1 MHCSRLDTN
10 GDVWSERQNDK
21 LMDGQEERDS
31 AVEAVSTLLINGI
44 SGNEPH
50 DPVDD
55 VKSYDA
61 ADAPVT
67 FPALMQKEIHACHR
81 ALPPIISKEP
91 CLLGPPSPLRL
102 SDTAEHVISDPS
114 AQAISLT
121 TCVTKGLSTWSLPS
135 DSEKTPFTIM
145 EPGAMSALTG
155 DCLMQ
160 QSRTCLGCFIES
172 KDGVDPEPGV
182 SLKME
187 DISRDYD
194 TCPVSDMGIHCMGT
208 GDSLKYG
215 DQLLSDQLLSF
226 PVHKSRET
234 DKRDPDKSDSDSED
248 PTQKNYYEG
257 LLLDKCNGDETLLAN
272 PSQEWGYF
280 ESFISESKIELL
292 DLCSKNEL
300 SVNLFSEEDVDN
312 YMFDDDDSTLGSDV
326 CSLKIRYESFQDNVR
341 EKTNALQEDAQFNFF
356 PSVFTNCTK
365 KESKGSN
372 KRVVDPSQFKLEE
385 GGIWEDDEDED
396 DEEEGESGKSG
407 LNKTC
412 GNMDVVQYIST
423 KRSHFLDSVN
433 SAEDSGEYSDDSSCS
448 ESSYDVLGDI
458 KDCTRYLSR
467 EHSHSLIQPNYGL
480 RVKRKVRYS
489 DDYLY
494 DMDSLENEKVVEKKE
509 GAPDGPKEE
518 DDDDWCPK
526 KRRKV
531 CRKEPPVIIKYIII
545 NRFKGEKHMLI
556 KLGKLDANETTVTL
570 SDDQLGKYQKLAP
583 IKEYWEER
591 MRNTSAMCAQ
601 RSLNGSENA
610 IPPRK
615 RKGQL
620 ANRHRLQRIQTI
632 EQPVSREILSS
643 FEHRQGCSSKDNA
656 SLSDLPSLAL
666 ETPSC
671 VNGLHLSDIAEVAP
685 VKCRSLERELKCADR
700 KVIRRIKFKS
710 EARLKCKQLKLEQAN
725 AIGSA
730 DPVENFP
737 VTESQDSA
745 VLIKEETI
753 PSAPDSSHP
762 SQCHTDNEANNSP
775 FLQATCTPDK
785 PLPSAHITTN
795 VPVLPG
801 GYLQTLLDASDS
813 SSGTGITYFAPHPLG
828 QHSVNILQTEKQFS
842 SLQLAQSC
850 VLSPPSESELQ
861 QSPHHLDM
869 EQSFPDMW
877 HSKPP
882 SNQAEFISNLR
893 EVSIISGDFAGSAA
907 VSDTDMTA
915 SGYSQVHLNSS
926 KQLYHKTYLQEGQIQ
941 QDDSYQTCHYNSG
954 DGQFIL
960 QRGTLSTDNGRL
972 ISFDSVGS
980 LSVSSSNYSSLSM
993 KSCEKDGE
1001 DEISDDFLAHC
1012 SPKLVIQQSIDEIT
1026 PLKEST
1032 DLLDISNF
1040 TPDKFRHSSLS
1051 EMSPP
1056 DTPNLSP
1063 QITGAEVKA
1072 VGNIKAFQ
1080 NGTQVVLNGPEK
1092 AKWNCTVLPPQEQG
1106 NSGFALNNHQFQ
1118 FHMFNDEDSV
1128 SVLEKGPCL
1137 PAFDES
1143 AIPVHANGKPSKSKK
1158 KMSASKNTGANQ
1170 SSSPKSSKKKTPKA
1184 SKGSDK
1190 TQTKTPRQSGPK
1202 SSKKGKNANS
1212 EKTQSAGNRSG
1223 LLNNANPTKQALT
1236 DCMKL
1241 YGPGSSKTGKH
1252 TAGVSEWTLDKGNNT
1267 AWSDPRVG
1275 SANNLIDDDQREFE
1289 EPSNILSN
1297 IASGMADVQ
1306 RFMMASIEPFYNPVG
1321 PSDIPDI
1328 LLSPEANSLKL
1339 KTLKIL
1345 AGTPQDFKKKVN
1357 GSSVGGS
1364 KKSTNKGSGKNNAK
1378 FGVFDPSC
1386 SLGYGANLH
1395 AAFFDKNFGNL
1406 SILTNNVP
1414 THKKLYRHKS
1424 TSKSLRDENCKGKRI
1439 DQAHKDPMVTAAF
1452 EKLR

>member
-1 MHCSRLDTN
+1 
-10 GDVWSERQNDK
+10 
-21 LMDGQEERDS
+21 MDGQENKGSS
-31 AVEAVSTLLINGI
+31 AQGASTLLINGI
-44 SGNEPH
+44 NENEPH
-50 DPVDD
+50 DPEDD

-61 ADAPVT
+61 ADAAVT

-81 ALPPIISKEP
+81 ALPPLTSKEP
-91 CLLGPPSPLRL
+91 CLLSPPSPLRL
-102 SDTAEHVISDPS
+102 SDAAEHIASDPS

-121 TCVTKGLSTWSLPS
+121 TCVTKGLSSWSLPS
-135 DSEKTPFTIM
+135 DTEKAPFTIM

-172 KDGVDPEPGV
+172 KDGVDTEPGV
-182 SLKME
+182 SLKMG
-187 DISRDYD
+187 DLNRDFD
-194 TCPVSDMGIHCMGT
+194 TCPVSDIGIHCMST
-208 GDSLKYG
+208 GESLKYG
-215 DQLLSDQLLSF
+215 DQLLSDQLLGF
-226 PVHKSRET
+226 PVHKSREM
-234 DKRDPDKSDSDSED
+234 DKRDPEKSDSDSED

-257 LLLDKCNGDETLLAN
+257 LLLDKCNGDEALLTN
-272 PSQEWGYF
+272 PNQEWGYF

-356 PSVFTNCTK
+356 PSVFSNCTK
-365 KESKGSN
+365 KESKSS
-372 KRVVDPSQFKLEE
+372 KKKVVDPSNFKLEE
-385 GGIWEDDEDED
+385 GGIWGDDDDDEEDE
-396 DEEEGESGKSG
+396 DEEEGEEVKSG
-407 LNKTC
+407 LSKNC
-412 GNMDVVQYIST
+412 GSMDAVQYIST
-423 KRSHFLDSVN
+423 KRSHFMDSVN
-433 SAEDSGEYSDDSSCS
+433 SAEDSGEYSDDSSYS

-480 RVKRKVRYS
+480 REKRKVRYS

-494 DMDSLENEKVVEKKE
+494 DVDSLENEKIVEKKE

-545 NRFKGEKHMLI
+545 NRFKGEKNMLV
-556 KLGKLDANETTVTL
+556 KLGKIDANETTVTL

-583 IKEYWEER
+583 LKDYWVER
-591 MRNTSAMCAQ
+591 QRNKSELCRTSNP
-601 RSLNGSENA
+601 NGSDSA
-610 IPPRK
+610 VPPRK

-632 EQPVSREILSS
+632 EQPLSRDTLSS
-643 FEHRQGCSSKDNA
+643 YDHRQACSSKDDA
-656 SLSDLPSLAL
+656 SLNDLHSLAI
-666 ETPSC
+666 ESPSC
-671 VNGLHLSDIAEVAP
+671 VNGLHGSDISDVASM
-685 VKCRSLERELKCADR
+685 KCRSLERDLKGTER

-710 EARLKCKQLKLEQAN
+710 EARLKCKQIKLEQVDDINTLDATVVYP
-725 AIGSA
+725 AI
-730 DPVENFP
+730 EN
-737 VTESQDSA
+737 QDTVA
-745 VLIKEETI
+745 LLKEETI
-753 PSAPDSSHP
+753 NCTSDSSHL
-762 SQCHTDNEANNSP
+762 SQCHADNDAKNSS
-775 FLQATCTPDK
+775 FLQATCSPGK
-785 PLPSAHITTN
+785 PVPSAHINTN

-813 SSGTGITYFAPHPLG
+813 SSSTGITYFAPHPLG
-828 QHSVNILQTEKQFS
+828 QHSVNIIQTEKQFN

-861 QSPHHLDM
+861 QSPHHLDI
-869 EQSFPDMW
+869 EQNFPDMW
-877 HSKPP
+877 HGKPP
-882 SNQAEFISNLR
+882 SSQAEFMTNLR
-893 EVSIISGDFAGSAA
+893 EVSIISGEFSSSAA
-907 VSDTDMTA
+907 VSDTDIPA
-915 SGYSQVHLNSS
+915 SGYSQVHPNSS

-941 QDDSYQTCHYNSG
+941 QDESYQPCHYNTG
-954 DGQFIL
+954 DGRFTF
-960 QRGTLSTDNGRL
+960 QRGTLNTDNGRL

-980 LSVSSSNYSSLSM
+980 LSVSSSNYSSLSL

-1063 QITGAEVKA
+1063 QIAGSEMKSVVNLK
-1072 VGNIKAFQ
+1072 GFQ

-1092 AKWNCTVLPPQEQG
+1092 AKWNCTVLPPQEQAS
-1106 NSGFALNNHQFQ
+1106 NGFALNNHQFQ
-1118 FHMFNDEDSV
+1118 FHMFNDEDTM

-1137 PAFDES
+1137 SAFNES
-1143 AIPVHANGKPSKSKK
+1143 EGSVHTNCKTSKSKK
-1158 KMSASKNTGANQ
+1158 KSSASRNAGANQ
-1170 SSSPKSSKKKTPKA
+1170 SSSPKSTKKKTPKV
-1184 SKGSDK
+1184 SKGADK
-1190 TQTKTPRQSGPK
+1190 TQVKAPRQAGPK

-1212 EKTQSAGNRSG
+1212 DKTQCSGNRSG
-1223 LLNNANPTKQALT
+1223 QLSNASPTTKANSMQHYA
-1236 DCMKL
+1236 
-1241 YGPGSSKTGKH
+1241 PGSSKAGKNMSG
-1252 TAGVSEWTLDKGNNT
+1252 ASDWTLDKDNT
-1267 AWSDPRVG
+1267 GWPDARTG
-1275 SANNLIDDDQREFE
+1275 SSNNLLDDDQREFE

-1306 RFMMASIEPFYNPVG
+1306 RFMMASMEPFYNPLG
-1321 PSDIPDI
+1321 HNNIPDI
-1328 LLSPEANSLKL
+1328 LLSPESNSLKL

-1345 AGTPQDFKKKVN
+1345 AGTPQEFKKKVN
-1357 GSSVGGS
+1357 GSSSGGS
-1364 KKSTNKGSGKNNAK
+1364 KKSTNKGSGKNNNK

-1395 AAFFDKNFGNL
+1395 SAFFDKNFGNL

-1424 TSKSLRDENCKGKRI
+1424 TSKSLRDENCKGKRM
-1439 DQAHKDPMVTAAF
+1439 DQAHKNPSVTAAF

>member
-1 MHCSRLDTN
+1 
-10 GDVWSERQNDK
+10 
-21 LMDGQEERDS
+21 MDGQEDRDS
-31 AVEAVSTLLINGI
+31 APQAANTLLINGI
-44 SGNEPH
+44 TEPH

-61 ADAPVT
+61 ADASVT
-67 FPALMQKEIHACHR
+67 FPALTQKELHACQR
-81 ALPPIISKEP
+81 LLPPIISKEP

-102 SDTAEHVISDPS
+102 SDTSEHVSSDSS

-121 TCVTKGLSTWSLPS
+121 TSATKGLSTWSLPS
-135 DSEKTPFTIM
+135 ESEKTPFTIM

-160 QSRTCLGCFIES
+160 QSRTCLGCFIET
-172 KDGVDPEPGV
+172 KEGVDSEPGV
-182 SLKME
+182 SLKMG

-194 TCPVSDMGIHCMGT
+194 TCPVTDMGIHCMST
-208 GDSLKYG
+208 GDSIKYD

-226 PVHKSRET
+226 PVHKSEET
-234 DKRDPDKSDSDSED
+234 DKRDQDKSDSETED

-257 LLLDKCNGDETLLAN
+257 LLLDKCNGDEALLSN
-272 PSQEWGYF
+272 PNQEWGYF

-356 PSVFTNCTK
+356 PSVFSNCTK
-365 KESKGSN
+365 KESKMSK
-372 KRVVDPSQFKLEE
+372 KRLADPSQFKLEE
-385 GGIWEDDEDED
+385 GVIWEEEEDEDE
-396 DEEEGESGKSG
+396 EAEGEGTKST
-407 LNKTC
+407 LSKTC
-412 GNMDVVQYIST
+412 GNLDVVQYIST

-494 DMDSLENEKVVEKKE
+494 DMDSLENEKLVEKKE

-545 NRFKGEKHMLI
+545 NRFKGEKHMLV
-556 KLGKLDANETTVTL
+556 KLGKLNADETTVTL
-570 SDDQLGKYQKLAP
+570 SDDQLSKFQKLAP
-583 IKEYWEER
+583 RKEYWEEKR
-591 MRNTSAMCAQ
+591 RNTSALNAQ
-601 RSLNGSENA
+601 RYLNGLENP
-610 IPPRK
+610 IPRK

-632 EQPVSREILSS
+632 EQPLGREMLSS
-643 FEHRQGCSSKDNA
+643 YDHRQGCSSKDDS
-656 SLSDLPSLAL
+656 SLNDLNTLAL
-666 ETPSC
+666 ETPSS
-671 VNGLHLSDIAEVAP
+671 VNGLHLADIAEVAP
-685 VKCRSLERELKCADR
+685 VRCRSLERELKCADR

-710 EARLKCKQLKLEQAN
+710 EARLKCKQLKLDQAN
-725 AIGSA
+725 ALSNTE
-730 DPVENFP
+730 PVENFP
-737 VTESQDSA
+737 TMDNQDSA
-745 VLIKEETI
+745 SLLKEETVHKT
-753 PSAPDSSHP
+753 PDSSHP
-762 SQCHTDNEANNSP
+762 SHPDNEAKNSP
-775 FLQATCTPDK
+775 FLQTTCSSDK
-785 PLPSAHITTN
+785 PLPSAHISTN

-813 SSGTGITYFAPHPLG
+813 SSGTAITYFAPHPLG
-828 QHSVNILQTEKQFS
+828 QHSINIMQTEKQFN
-842 SLQLAQSC
+842 SLQLAKSC
-850 VLSPPSESELQ
+850 VLSPPSDTELQ
-861 QSPHHLDM
+861 QSPHRLEI

-877 HSKPP
+877 HGKPP
-882 SNQAEFISNLR
+882 NGQAEFISNPR
-893 EVSIISGDFAGSAA
+893 EVSIISGDFATSAA
-907 VSDTDMTA
+907 VSGTDIT
-915 SGYSQVHLNSS
+915 SLGYNQVHPNST
-926 KQLYHKTYLQEGQIQ
+926 KLYHKTYLQEGQIQ
-941 QDDSYQTCHYNSG
+941 QDDSYQACHYNGG
-954 DGQFIL
+954 DSHYVL
-960 QRGTLSTDNGRL
+960 QRGSLNTDNGRL

-980 LSVSSSNYSSLSM
+980 LSVSSSNYSSLSL

-1040 TPDKFRHSSLS
+1040 TPDKFRHSTLS

-1063 QITGAEVKA
+1063 QITATDVKP
-1072 VGNIKAFQ
+1072 VGNLKPFQ
-1080 NGTQVVLNGPEK
+1080 N
-1092 AKWNCTVLPPQEQG
+1092 EQI
-1106 NSGFALNNHQFQ
+1106 NSGFTLNNHQFQ

-1128 SVLEKGPCL
+1128 TVPQKNTS
-1137 PAFDES
+1137 
-1143 AIPVHANGKPSKSKK
+1143 SKSKK
-1158 KMSASKNTGANQ
+1158 KLSANKNTGANQ
-1170 SSSPKSSKKKTPKA
+1170 SSTPKSSKKKSPKA
-1184 SKGSDK
+1184 SKG
-1190 TQTKTPRQSGPK
+1190 
-1202 SSKKGKNANS
+1202 KGKNDKAQTASNGS
-1212 EKTQSAGNRSG
+1212 N
-1223 LLNNANPTKQALT
+1223 LLNNGSANKQALT
-1236 DCMKL
+1236 DCMQI

-1252 TAGVSEWTLDKGNNT
+1252 PPEWTHDK
-1267 AWSDPRVG
+1267 
-1275 SANNLIDDDQREFE
+1275 DDDQREFE

-1306 RFMMASIEPFYNPVG
+1306 
-1321 PSDIPDI
+1321 SDIPDI
-1328 LLSPEANSLKL
+1328 LLSPESNSLKL

-1345 AGTPQDFKKKVN
+1345 ASTPQDFKK
-1357 GSSVGGS
+1357 
-1364 KKSTNKGSGKNNAK
+1364 KGSGKNNAK

-1386 SLGYGANLH
+1386 SLSYGGNLH

-1406 SILTNNVP
+1406 GILTNTVP

>member
-1 MHCSRLDTN
+1 MDPLGNRLDTN
-10 GDVWSERQNDK
+10 SEIWSEQQNDT
-21 LMDGQEERDS
+21 LMDGQEDRDS
-31 AVEAVSTLLINGI
+31 APQAANTLLINGI
-44 SGNEPH
+44 TEPH

-61 ADAPVT
+61 ADASVT
-67 FPALMQKEIHACHR
+67 FPALTQKELHACQR
-81 ALPPIISKEP
+81 LLPPIISKEP

-102 SDTAEHVISDPS
+102 SDTSEHVSSDSS

-121 TCVTKGLSTWSLPS
+121 TSATKGLSTWSLPS
-135 DSEKTPFTIM
+135 ESEKTPFTIM

-160 QSRTCLGCFIES
+160 QSRTCLGCFIET
-172 KDGVDPEPGV
+172 KEGVDSEPGV
-182 SLKME
+182 SLKMG

-194 TCPVSDMGIHCMGT
+194 TCPVTDMGIHCMST
-208 GDSLKYG
+208 GDSIKYD

-226 PVHKSRET
+226 PVHKSEET
-234 DKRDPDKSDSDSED
+234 DKRDQDKSDSETED

-257 LLLDKCNGDETLLAN
+257 LLLDKCNGDEALLSN
-272 PSQEWGYF
+272 PNQEWGYF

-356 PSVFTNCTK
+356 PSVFSNCTK
-365 KESKGSN
+365 KESKMSK
-372 KRVVDPSQFKLEE
+372 KRLADPSQFKLEE
-385 GGIWEDDEDED
+385 GVIWEEEEDEDE
-396 DEEEGESGKSG
+396 EAEGEGTKST
-407 LNKTC
+407 LSKTC
-412 GNMDVVQYIST
+412 GNLDVVQYIST

-494 DMDSLENEKVVEKKE
+494 DMDSLENEKLVEKKE

-545 NRFKGEKHMLI
+545 NRFKGEKHMLV
-556 KLGKLDANETTVTL
+556 KLGKLNADETTVTL
-570 SDDQLGKYQKLAP
+570 SDDQLSKFQKLAP
-583 IKEYWEER
+583 RKEYWEEKR
-591 MRNTSAMCAQ
+591 RNTSALNAQ
-601 RSLNGSENA
+601 RYLNGLENP
-610 IPPRK
+610 IPRK

-632 EQPVSREILSS
+632 EQPLGREMLSS
-643 FEHRQGCSSKDNA
+643 YDHRQGCSSKDDS
-656 SLSDLPSLAL
+656 SLNDLNTLAL
-666 ETPSC
+666 ETPSS
-671 VNGLHLSDIAEVAP
+671 VNGLHLADIAEVAP
-685 VKCRSLERELKCADR
+685 VRCRSLERELKCADR

-710 EARLKCKQLKLEQAN
+710 EARLKCKQLKLDQAN
-725 AIGSA
+725 ALSNTE
-730 DPVENFP
+730 PVENFP
-737 VTESQDSA
+737 TMDNQDSA
-745 VLIKEETI
+745 SLLKEETVHKT
-753 PSAPDSSHP
+753 PDSSHP
-762 SQCHTDNEANNSP
+762 SHPDNEAKNSP
-775 FLQATCTPDK
+775 FLQTTCSSDK
-785 PLPSAHITTN
+785 PLPSAHISTN

-813 SSGTGITYFAPHPLG
+813 SSGTAITYFAPHPLG
-828 QHSVNILQTEKQFS
+828 QHSINIMQTEKQFN
-842 SLQLAQSC
+842 SLQLAKSC
-850 VLSPPSESELQ
+850 VLSPPSDTELQ
-861 QSPHHLDM
+861 QSPHRLEI

-877 HSKPP
+877 HGKPP
-882 SNQAEFISNLR
+882 NGQAEFISNPR
-893 EVSIISGDFAGSAA
+893 EVSIISGDFATSAA
-907 VSDTDMTA
+907 VSGTDIT
-915 SGYSQVHLNSS
+915 SLGYNQVHPNST
-926 KQLYHKTYLQEGQIQ
+926 KLYHKTYLQEGQIQ
-941 QDDSYQTCHYNSG
+941 QDDSYQACHYNGG
-954 DGQFIL
+954 DSHYVL
-960 QRGTLSTDNGRL
+960 QRGSLNTDNGRL

-980 LSVSSSNYSSLSM
+980 LSVSSSNYSSLSL

-1040 TPDKFRHSSLS
+1040 TPDKFRHSTLS

-1063 QITGAEVKA
+1063 QITATDVKP
-1072 VGNIKAFQ
+1072 VGNLKPFQ
-1080 NGTQVVLNGPEK
+1080 NGTSVALNGSEK
-1092 AKWNCTVLPPQEQG
+1092 TKWNCTVLPSQEQI
-1106 NSGFALNNHQFQ
+1106 NSGFTLNNHQFQ

-1128 SVLEKGPCL
+1128 TVPQKNTCL
-1137 PAFDES
+1137 PGFDES
-1143 AIPVHANGKPSKSKK
+1143 SVPINAVGKASKSKK
-1158 KMSASKNTGANQ
+1158 KLSANKNTGANQ
-1170 SSSPKSSKKKTPKA
+1170 SSTPKSSKKKSPKA
-1184 SKGSDK
+1184 SKGVDK
-1190 TQTKTPRQSGPK
+1190 TQTKPPRQTGSK
-1202 SSKKGKNANS
+1202 SSKKGKNDKAQTASNGS
-1212 EKTQSAGNRSG
+1212 N
-1223 LLNNANPTKQALT
+1223 LLNNGSANKQALT
-1236 DCMKL
+1236 DCMQI

-1252 TAGVSEWTLDKGNNT
+1252 PPEWTHDKGNNSRPD
-1267 AWSDPRVG
+1267 AKG
-1275 SANNLIDDDQREFE
+1275 GNANNILDDDQREFE

-1306 RFMMASIEPFYNPVG
+1306 RFMMASIEPFYSPMG
-1321 PSDIPDI
+1321 HSDIPDI
-1328 LLSPEANSLKL
+1328 LLSPESNSLKL

-1345 AGTPQDFKKKVN
+1345 ASTPQDFKKKVN
-1357 GSSVGGS
+1357 GSSMGGS

-1386 SLGYGANLH
+1386 SLSYGGNLH

-1406 SILTNNVP
+1406 GILTNTVP